1 MILLASLFHCKH
13 FFGSPVFPRR
23 KFLVAG
29 GRGPDQHMLGAAGG
43 GGGEGG
49 NLTFFPLE
57 G

>member
-43 GGGEGG
+43 GGVRGG
-49 NLTFFPLE
+49 I
-57 G
+57 